1 MRFWA
6 EKRNS
11 VWSMALQ
18 LTRQGI
24 FLSRHPGS
32 LMFLIYLQVALDIF
46 GGILQRWHPSFCNV
60 FNETKVYVII
70 RTSSNCLHGENFIGD
85 VWCVMCSSCMLIH
98 FSPVLLFVTL
108 WPVAHQ
114 APLSLGFSWQEYLR
128 ELPFPSSG
136 NLPDSG
142 VKPMSLMTPALA
154 GGLFTISATWEA
166 CVVPA
171 SPSW

>member
-1 MRFWA
+1 M
-6 EKRNS
+6 
-11 VWSMALQ
+11 VTWSL
-18 LTRQGI
+18 
-24 FLSRHPGS
+24 
-32 LMFLIYLQVALDIF
+32 
-46 GGILQRWHPSFCNV
+46 
-60 FNETKVYVII
+60 KVHL
-70 RTSSNCLHGENFIGD
+70 C
-85 VWCVMCSSCMLIH
+85 SCMLIH